1 MNLPLQQLLTF
12 WGKSAADHESP
23 SHSHPA
29 LLHMLDVGAVAHC
42 LLEAEAWAAPACI
55 DDDSAAIRRA
65 IVSLVALHDIG
76 KFTRP
81 FQGKVPLL
89 WPPVLGPFVAPPG
102 SPPHDTAGY
111 WLLTAARGIEPVALF
126 DRWSAG
132 QRASLWRAVA
142 GHHGRPPLE
151 LPLNHR
157 IDRSVACGIC
167 LAAARSTAE
176 AIVATLDPRPLPRLS
191 GDDVARLVWWLAGL
205 TVLADWI
212 GSSQRWF
219 PPVTADRI
227 DTLSAYWTDHAL
239 PRAARAV
246 AEAGLASS
254 RPAPTAGMRAL
265 FPAITSPTP
274 LQAWAETFPI
284 PEGPA
289 LFVVEDV
296 TGAGKT
302 EAALMLAHRLMQAGR
317 AQGLFFALPTMATAN
332 AMYARLEAAYLKL
345 FEPSATP
352 SLVLAHAR
360 RMLNERFRDS
370 ILDLAA
376 GSDHAVSD
384 PADEPADAQCAAW
397 IADDRRKTFLAD
409 VGVGTIDQAL
419 LAVLPSRHA
428 PLRLVGLSRQLLIV
442 DEAHAYDAYMSEE
455 LATLLRFHAALGGS
469 AIVLS
474 ATLTR
479 NGRQKLVAAFASG
492 RAAECAPPRSD
503 AYPLVTV
510 VSDTTVTE
518 TPCGMRPGLARSVRV
533 ERVPDADGAIARIVA
548 AARDGA
554 AVAWVRNAVDDV
566 LEAAAALQAHGIVPI
581 VFHARFAMGDRLGI
595 EERVLSTFGP
605 PEAAS
610 VDRRGKVVVATQVIE
625 QSLDLDFDVMVSDL
639 APADLLIQ
647 RAGRLWRHRRD
658 ARPVAEPRLLLVSPD
673 PEEEIRADWLKRL
686 LRRTSAVYR
695 DDTLL
700 WRSARAVLRA
710 GAIVTP
716 DNIRALVEEAYDDE
730 ADGAV
735 PAALSRSYEEAQGKR
750 GVSVGIARQ
759 NLLMLDKPYQRDAGA
774 WDTDVRTPTRL
785 EEQAHRVL
793 RLARLEAGRVVPW
806 CDHPDPR
813 RAWALSE
820 VSVPVSRAAK
830 GNDATQMS
838 EAIAAA
844 KTNWGIWEKDIPI
857 AVLQE
862 VACGSLRGLAFG
874 EVGSVF
880 FHYSEDSGLSWASE
894 PVPSDGG

>member
-1 MNLPLQQLLTF
+1 MSIALHELLTF
-12 WGKSAADHESP
+12 WGKSAADHEAP
-23 SHSHPA
+23 GHSHPA

-42 LLEAEAWAAPACI
+42 LLEAGAWAMPACI
-55 DDDSAAIRRA
+55 SDSAAIRRTVA
-65 IVSLVALHDIG
+65 SLVALHDIG

-81 FQGKVPLL
+81 FQGKVPQL

-111 WLLTAARGIEPVALF
+111 WLLGAARGIEPVALF

-167 LAAARSTAE
+167 LAAARSTVE
-176 AIVATLDPRPLPRLS
+176 AIVATLDPLPLPRLA
-191 GDDVARLVWWLAGL
+191 GDDVARLAWWLAGL

-219 PPVTADRI
+219 PPVAADRI

-246 AEAGLASS
+246 AEAGLASC
-254 RPAPTAGMRAL
+254 RPAPSTGMHAL
-265 FPAITSPTP
+265 FPGIASPTP
-274 LQAWAETFPI
+274 LQQWAETVPL

-302 EAALMLAHRLMQAGR
+302 EAALVLAHRLMQAGR

-332 AMYARLEAAYLKL
+332 AMYARLEAAYLRL
-345 FEPSATP
+345 FEPSAAP

-360 RMLNERFRDS
+360 RMLNERFRGS
-370 ILDLAA
+370 ILDLTT
-376 GSDHAVSD
+376 GSDHAASD
-384 PADEPADAQCAAW
+384 PADEPAGAQCAAW

-428 PLRLVGLSRQLLIV
+428 PLRLVGLSRRVLII
-442 DEAHAYDAYMSEE
+442 DEAHAYDTYMGEE

-479 NGRQKLVAAFASG
+479 KGRRKLVAAFASG
-492 RAAECAPPRSD
+492 RADECVPPHSE

-510 VSDTTVTE
+510 VSDTTMTE
-518 TPCGMRPGLARSVRV
+518 APCAMRSGLARSVRV
-533 ERVPDADGAIARIVA
+533 ERVPDTDAAAARIVA
-548 AARDGA
+548 AAREGA

-566 LEAAAALQAHGIVPI
+566 LEAAEALQAHGIEPI
-581 VFHARFAMGDRLGI
+581 VFHARFAMGDRLAI
-595 EERVLSTFGP
+595 EERVLDAFGP
-605 PEAAS
+605 AATAA
-610 VDRRGKVVVATQVIE
+610 DRRGKVIVATQVIE

-639 APADLLIQ
+639 APADLVIQ
-647 RAGRLWRHRRD
+647 RAGRLWRHDRNE
-658 ARPVAEPRLLLVSPD
+658 RPVAEPRLLLVSPD

-686 LRRTSAVYR
+686 LPRTSAVYR
-695 DDTLL
+695 DDALL

-716 DNIRALVEEAYDDE
+716 DNVRALVEAAYDHE

-735 PAALSRSYEEAQGKR
+735 PDALSRSFEAAQAKR
-750 GVSVGIARQ
+750 GVAVGIARQ
-759 NLLMLDKPYQRDAGA
+759 NLLVLDRPYHRDAGA
-774 WDTDVRTPTRL
+774 WETDVRTPTRL
-785 EEQAHRVL
+785 EEQEHRVL

-806 CDHPDPR
+806 CDHADPR

-820 VSVPVSRAAK
+820 VSVPVSRVAQSADDPRLAVLVAAART
-830 GNDATQMS
+830 GWGRWEQEIPMVVLHQEND
-838 EAIAAA
+838 EAIA
-844 KTNWGIWEKDIPI
+844 T
-857 AVLQE
+857 VLTPRGE
-862 VACGSLRGLAFG
+862 PTLLR
-874 EVGSVF
+874 
-880 FHYSEDSGLSWASE
+880 YDRRSGLRFGHNRS
-894 PVPSDGG
+894 

>member
-1 MNLPLQQLLTF
+1 MSIALRELLAF
-12 WGKSAADHESP
+12 WGKTVADQEVLAR
-23 SHSHPA
+23 SHPA

-42 LLEAEAWAAPACI
+42 LLEAGAWAAPAFI
-55 DDDSAAIRRA
+55 DADSVAIRRA

-81 FQGKVPLL
+81 FQGKVPQL

-102 SPPHDTAGY
+102 FPPHDTAGY

-132 QRASLWRAVA
+132 QRAGLWRALA

-157 IDRSVACGIC
+157 IDRGVACGIC
-167 LAAARSTAE
+167 LEAARSAVE
-176 AIVATLDPRPLPRLS
+176 AIVATLDPPPLPRLAD
-191 GDDVARLVWWLAGL
+191 GDVARLAWWLAGL

-219 PPVTADRI
+219 PPVAADGI
-227 DTLSAYWTDHAL
+227 DALSTYWTAHAL

-246 AEAGLASS
+246 AEAGLASC

-265 FPAITSPTP
+265 FPAIASPTP
-274 LQAWAETFPI
+274 LQAWAETVPI

-289 LFVVEDV
+289 LCVVEDV

-302 EAALMLAHRLMQAGR
+302 EAALVLAHRLMQAGR

-332 AMYARLEAAYLKL
+332 AMYARLEAAYLRL
-345 FEPSATP
+345 FEPSAAP
-352 SLVLAHAR
+352 SLVLSHAR

-376 GSDHAVSD
+376 GTDHAASD
-384 PADEPADAQCAAW
+384 PADETAGAQCAAW

-428 PLRLVGLSRQLLIV
+428 PLRLVGLSRRVLII
-442 DEAHAYDAYMSEE
+442 DEAHAYDAYMGEE

-479 NGRQKLVAAFASG
+479 KGRQKLVAAFASG
-492 RAAECAPPRSD
+492 RAAECAPPHSE

-518 TPCGMRPGLARSVRV
+518 TPCAMRPGLARSVRV
-533 ERVPDADGAIARIVA
+533 ERVSDVDGAIARIVA
-548 AARDGA
+548 AVGEGA

-566 LEAAAALQAHGIVPI
+566 LEAAEALQAHGIEPI
-581 VFHARFAMGDRLGI
+581 VFHARFAMGDRLAI
-595 EERVLSTFGP
+595 EERVLEVFGP
-605 PEAAS
+605 AAAAA
-610 VDRRGKVVVATQVIE
+610 DRRGKVVVATQVIE

-639 APADLLIQ
+639 APADLVIQ
-647 RAGRLWRHRRD
+647 RAGRLWRHDRKE
-658 ARPVAEPRLLLVSPD
+658 RPVAEPRLLLVSPD

-686 LRRTSAVYR
+686 LPRTSAVYR
-695 DDTLL
+695 DDSLL

-716 DNIRALVEEAYDDE
+716 DNVRALVEAAYDHE

-735 PAALSRSYEEAQGKR
+735 PAALSRSFEAAEAKR
-750 GVSVGIARQ
+750 GVAVGIARQ
-759 NLLMLDKPYQRDAGA
+759 NLLVLNKPYHRDAGA
-774 WDTDVRTPTRL
+774 WETDVRTPTRL
-785 EEQAHRVL
+785 EEQEHRVL

-820 VSVPVSRAAK
+820 VSVPVSRVAS
-830 GNDATQMS
+830 GNDGAQLSQAT
-838 EAIAAA
+838 AAA
-844 KTNWGIWEKDIPI
+844 KTNWGVWEKDIPI
-857 AVLQE
+857 AVVQE
-862 VACGSLRGLAFG
+862 VPSGSLRGLAYG

-880 FHYSEDSGLSWASE
+880 FHYSKDSGLSWASK
-894 PVPSDGG
+894 PLPPDGG